1 MAKVPVTV
9 GGAITA
15 LDTFTELTT
24 FAGLTVSNGGILVPD
39 GMRRLAAVT
48 VSSASNSAA
57 VDESMAFVRL
67 SGAGLAVG
75 PQFIIGNGHGGQ
87 DATSDAIQIT
97 PTRIP
102 HGVSVIAGK
111 RITVEACMAGLD
123 VGQLDVTVELEFDDQ
138 AGGPIQSL
146 CGEASSATD
155 DALFNITAVG
165 GQTNF
170 PYQAVQ
176 GDILRAV
183 AIAFSSDYD
192 EVGAAASV
200 VRLSG
205 ALKDGVTLD
214 FAGPAGG
221 GQLTTSMQAGS
232 APLYKP
238 DINQPLTANQLT
250 VQGGSMGADVGAT
263 MLGVMLIIQRGGQ

>member
-1 MAKVPVTV
+1 MEVPVSV
-9 GGAITA
+9 GGALTA
-15 LDTFTELTT
+15 IDTFTELTT

-39 GMRRLAAVT
+39 GMHRLAAVV

-57 VDESMAFVRL
+57 VDESMCFARL
-67 SGAGLAVG
+67 TGAGLAVG

-102 HGVSVIAGK
+102 HGVTVYPGK
-111 RITVEACMAGLD
+111 RITVEACMSGLD
-123 VGQLDVTVELEFDDQ
+123 VGQLDVIVTLIFDDKT
-138 AGGPIQSL
+138 GGPIQSL

-165 GQTNF
+165 GVTTF
-170 PYQAVQ
+170 PYQATK
-176 GDILRAV
+176 GDVLRAV
-183 AIAFSSDYD
+183 ALSFNSDYD
-192 EVGAAASV
+192 EVGAAVGCA
-200 VRLSG
+200 RLSG
-205 ALKDGVTLD
+205 AFEGGVTLD

-250 VQGGSMGADVGAT
+250 VQGASMGADVGAT
-263 MLGVMLIIQRGGQ
+263 MTGVMLIIQRAGQ